1 MPSVRIRVPAT
12 SANLG
17 PGFDCLGLAVA
28 LHNEVR
34 VAWGRDVTETTVS
47 IRGEGANEL
56 RDESNATL
64 SSMRLGWSALGR
76 PPVPVRLQMI
86 NRIPLARGLGS
97 SAAAIVAGLAAA
109 RAVSGL
115 DAADHAWILRH
126 ALSVEPHPDNIAA
139 AVYGGLT
146 AALLVDE
153 DGVRCLPLGRPRGLR
168 VAFAVPPYRV
178 STHDARAV
186 LPWRYAR
193 EDVVFSA
200 SRAALLVGA
209 LVRGAHEVLGEAVL
223 DRIHTPARSALIPQY
238 EAVRR
243 AALEAGAV
251 GVFISGSGP
260 TVGAFLRGDGRRAEA
275 VARRMAAAFEA
286 GGAAARPLWPAVS
299 AQGVRIEAI
308 DG

>member
-1 MPSVRIRVPAT
+1 MPSVCIRVPAT

-34 VAWGRDVTETTVS
+34 VTWGSDVTATTVS
-47 IRGEGANEL
+47 IAGEGAGEL
-56 RDESNATL
+56 RDDSNATL
-64 SSMRLGWSALGR
+64 SSMRLAWTALGR
-76 PPVPVRLQMI
+76 APTPVRLHMT
-86 NRIPLARGLGS
+86 NRIPMARGLGS

-109 RAVSGL
+109 RAVAGL
-115 DAADHAWILRH
+115 EPCDRPWLLRH

-168 VAFAVPPYRV
+168 VAFAVPAYRV

-186 LPWRYAR
+186 LPWRYTR

-238 EAVRR
+238 EGVRR
-243 AALEAGAV
+243 AAFEAGAA

-260 TVGAFLRGDGRRAEA
+260 TVGAFVPGDSRKAEA
-275 VARRMAAAFEA
+275 VARAMATAFEA
-286 GGAAARPLWPAVS
+286 EGAAARPLWPPIS
-299 AQGVRIEAI
+299 ATGVRIEAI

>member
-28 LHNEVR
+28 LRNEVR
-34 VAWGRDVTETTVS
+34 VEWGNDVTSTTVT
-47 IRGEGANEL
+47 IAGEGADDL
-56 RDESNATL
+56 RDERNATL
-64 SSMRLGWSALGR
+64 SSLRLAWTALSH
-76 PPVPVRLQMI
+76 PPVAVRLHMT
-86 NRIPLARGLGS
+86 NRIPMARGLGS
-97 SAAAIVAGLAAA
+97 SAAAIVAGLTAA
-109 RAVSGL
+109 RAVAGL
-115 DAADHAWILRH
+115 DALDRPWLLRH
-126 ALSVEPHPDNIAA
+126 ALSIEPHPDNIAA

-153 DGVRCLPLGRPRGLR
+153 DGVQCLPLGRPRGLR
-168 VAFAVPPYRV
+168 VAFAVPAYRV
-178 STHDARAV
+178 STQEARAV
-186 LPWRYAR
+186 LPCRYSR

-209 LVRGAHEVLGEAVL
+209 LVRGAHDVLGEAVL

-243 AALEAGAV
+243 AAIDAGAA

-260 TVGAFLRGDGRRAEA
+260 TVGAFLRGDAHRAES

-286 GGAAARPLWPAVS
+286 GGAPARALWPTISVD
-299 AQGVRIEAI
+299 GVDIEAI
-308 DG
+308 DA